1 MKKKSV
7 LNKILAIILSA
18 LVCSSATLTGVS
30 AATSTHDIDGDGM
43 FDIND
48 STYLQM
54 YLAGY
59 FDISDSAL
67 KIADADHSLTV
78 DIGDVTRVQMLL
90 AGYTFETPTTKPTT
104 QPTTQKPTVQ
114 PTTQPTTQKPTVQ
127 PTTQPTTQKPTEN
140 LNEYADEAIRLGNI
154 ERAKVGAGPLKKNT
168 VLTEIAQIRSEE
180 ITREFSHF
188 RPNGKDC
195 FSLFFEKG
203 VTSFTI
209 VGENLARG
217 QKTPEQAVKEWMNSS
232 SHRDALLDPRY
243 TQTGVACYKKGN
255 SLYWVQVFMG

>member
-7 LNKILAIILSA
+7 LNKILDIILSA
-18 LVCSSATLTGVS
+18 LICSSATLTGVS

-90 AGYTFETPTTKPTT
+90 AGYTFEAPTTKPTQKPTVKPTT
-104 QPTTQKPTVQ
+104 QPTTQKPTVK
-114 PTTQPTTQKPTVQ
+114 PTTQPTT
-127 PTTQPTTQKPTEN
+127 
-140 LNEYADEAIRLGNI
+140 
-154 ERAKVGAGPLKKNT
+154 
-168 VLTEIAQIRSEE
+168 
-180 ITREFSHF
+180 
-188 RPNGKDC
+188 
-195 FSLFFEKG
+195 
-203 VTSFTI
+203 
-209 VGENLARG
+209 
-217 QKTPEQAVKEWMNSS
+217 
-232 SHRDALLDPRY
+232 
-243 TQTGVACYKKGN
+243 
-255 SLYWVQVFMG
+255 

>member
-7 LNKILAIILSA
+7 LNKILAIILST
-18 LVCSSATLTGVS
+18 LICSSAALTGVS
-30 AATSTHDIDGDGM
+30 AATSMHDIDGDGM

-59 FDISDSAL
+59 FELSDSAL
-67 KIADADHSLTV
+67 KIADADNSLTV

-90 AGYTFETPTTKPTT
+90 AGYTFEAPTTKPTQKPTVKPTT

-114 PTTQPTTQKPTVQ
+114 PTTQKP
-127 PTTQPTTQKPTEN
+127 TQPTED
-140 LNEYADEAIRLGNI
+140 LNKYADEAIRLGNI
-154 ERAKVGAGPLKKNT
+154 ERAKVGAGPLKKNNT
-168 VLTEIAQIRSEE
+168 LTEIAQIRSKEAT
-180 ITREFSHF
+180 IKFSHY
-188 RPNGKDC
+188 RPNGEAC

-203 VTSFTI
+203 ITSFTI

-217 QKTPEQAVKEWMNSS
+217 QKTPEQAVKEWMNSA
-232 SHRDALLDPRY
+232 SHRDALLDSRY
-243 TQTGVACYKKGN
+243 TQTGVGCYKEGN
-255 SLYWVQVFMG
+255 TLYWVQVFMG